1 MRPRRLYLA
10 AMALCLLS
18 IARAQTQPPSTDSP
32 RVSRAAPLW
41 LLDKQPMSGELQRS
55 EADGGSTVLPLRHGL
70 LHGVVTSRYANGQ
83 PRSEGGFVH
92 GQAEGV
98 HRAWW
103 PGGGLRSE
111 QHFEQ
116 DRPHGLSRTWYPSG
130 RLYEEHRY
138 ERGQEAGL
146 QRVWF
151 EDQRL
156 RANYDVRNGRRYGNI
171 GAMGCAGGDKTA
183 MKAAL

>member
-1 MRPRRLYLA
+1 VRLLLLLGLCA
-10 AMALCLLS
+10 ACVS
-18 IARAQTQPPSTDSP
+18 AQAATIDVDDP

-41 LLDKQPMSGELQRS
+41 LLDKQPMTGELRRK
-55 EADGGSTVLPLRHGL
+55 ETDGSSTVLPLRDGW
-70 LHGVVTSRYANGQ
+70 LHGTVKSHGANGQ
-83 PRSEGGFVH
+83 PRSEGAFVQ

-103 PGGGLRSE
+103 PNGRLRSE
-111 QHFEQ
+111 QRFEQ
-116 DRPHGLSRTWYPSG
+116 DRPHGLSTTWYPSG
-130 RLYEEHRY
+130 QRYEEHRY

-156 RANYDVRNGRRYGNI
+156 RANYEVRNGRRYGNI
-171 GAMGCAGGDKTA
+171 GAMGCAGDDKLA
-183 MKAAL
+183 RAAAR